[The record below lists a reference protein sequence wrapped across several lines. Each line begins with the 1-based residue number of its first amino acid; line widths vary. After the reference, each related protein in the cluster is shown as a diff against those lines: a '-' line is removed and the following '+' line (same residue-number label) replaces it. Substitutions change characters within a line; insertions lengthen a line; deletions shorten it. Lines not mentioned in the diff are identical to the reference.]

1 MHCERLTKT
10 FAGGHES
17 DQREKAHKHDG
28 RCNANKGALVSETQT
43 ARAAQHMRAVV
54 HGSKIILCMQA
65 VPRSATPK
73 RMCHRERRALRS
85 HLTCSCQ
92 SVLRILFPSLLRL
105 SYWSVVGRIESN
117 RIESNRIESNRIE
130 SNRIESNNPPTYRI
144 EHPYR
149 SSHSTTKQS
158 C

>member
-1 MHCERLTKT
+1 MIPIENLIGVDGSIFL
-10 FAGGHES
+10 FARAIQS
-17 DQREKAHKHDG
+17 
-28 RCNANKGALVSETQT
+28 NANKGALVSETQT

-105 SYWSVVGRIESN
+105 SYWSVVGRIDKPFSPSRRN
-117 RIESNRIESNRIE
+117 RINRIDKLGAVCISIA
-130 SNRIESNNPPTYRI
+130 SGYSYG
-144 EHPYR
+144 
-149 SSHSTTKQS
+149 S
-158 C
+158 